1 MYHDENNENEY
12 DSLLPD
18 LDDTK
23 ASQSKSFLPDLDDTK
38 ASQIYSF
45 NISKMN
51 TSVSND
57 PIKKLFEASAKYVS
71 LRNVLK
77 ILVPI

>member
-12 DSLLPD
+12 DSL
-18 LDDTK
+18 
-23 ASQSKSFLPDLDDTK
+23 LPDLDDTK

-77 ILVPI
+77 ILEHDL